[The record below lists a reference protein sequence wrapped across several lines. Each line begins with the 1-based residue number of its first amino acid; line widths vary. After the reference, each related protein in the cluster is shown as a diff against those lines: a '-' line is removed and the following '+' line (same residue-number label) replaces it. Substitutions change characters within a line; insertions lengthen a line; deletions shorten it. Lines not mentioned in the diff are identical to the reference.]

1 MSEERKKLANKIRTN
16 LLIII
21 NSELNKIK
29 NSNKNKL
36 LLQSEISEE
45 QNTYYILR
53 PPLIPAI
60 KSKSSKLENDN
71 KNDKSNI
78 SNGNNKE
85 KNKKINNND
94 DSSSSNLTPSSSV
107 DKVDEKEFDSNKDL
121 IFKRNITDIGFN
133 SQKNQNLNLSNKNSK
148 EIQKTIEQME
158 VEAQIKELT
167 FKPKKISEKIRNN
180 IN

>member
-1 MSEERKKLANKIRTN
+1 MFIGNNNNISRLKEIQKNFIKRKNIGDSNKTSS
-16 LLIII
+16 LLKKDISKKTQTKITKK
-21 NSELNKIK
+21 EIK

-36 LLQSEISEE
+36 LLQSKISEE

-85 KNKKINNND
+85 KNKEINYND

-121 IFKRNITDIGFN
+121 IFKRNITDIGFKRN
-133 SQKNQNLNLSNKNSK
+133 TKNNR
-148 EIQKTIEQME
+148 I
-158 VEAQIKELT
+158 
-167 FKPKKISEKIRNN
+167 
-180 IN
+180 